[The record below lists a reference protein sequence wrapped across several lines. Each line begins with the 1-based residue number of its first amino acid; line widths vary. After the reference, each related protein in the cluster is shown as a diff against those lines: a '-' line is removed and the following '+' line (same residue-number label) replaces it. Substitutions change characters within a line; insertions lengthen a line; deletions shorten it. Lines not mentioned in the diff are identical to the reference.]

1 MASKTTRKI
10 TKKLSQT
17 LSFLFN
23 ILETNFHTSYS
34 KNMRNLYLNMKTSE
48 QILTKY
54 SITRETAAQYIDAIT
69 RSNQTQTA
77 EELQVSRDTINRYKN
92 TFAEMNAQERL
103 LLITTLTQENLLD
116 QATKWYTNHT
126 IIPERRPRQTY
137 TRQRTQPRQP
147 PTRQNRQNHPSTI
160 RWRRHNNRR

>member
-10 TKKLSQT
+10 TKNPLSPFF
-17 LSFLFN
+17 SPF
-23 ILETNFHTSYS
+23 IIRETNSLTSYP
-34 KNMRNLYLNMKTSE
+34 KNMGNQDHNMKTSE

-92 TFAEMNAQERL
+92 AFSEMNAQERL
-103 LLITTLTQENLLD
+103 LLITTLTQENLFN
-116 QATKWYTNHT
+116 QATK
-126 IIPERRPRQTY
+126 
-137 TRQRTQPRQP
+137 
-147 PTRQNRQNHPSTI
+147 
-160 RWRRHNNRR
+160 